1 MAATPPRTGARLSQ
15 TVQARGLV
23 VTFLL
28 AAGVVALV
36 ARGGARQ
43 ARRETDLFLQ
53 SAARHTANLVA
64 QGVDDRR
71 RESEL
76 LASLPDLA
84 GAAAA
89 PKTTPPATLG
99 AIRLFLARSAAR
111 SGFTE
116 ITVTDAIGDVV
127 ADPSGGPEIPPAGS
141 AWFRGATTGS
151 TWIGPPLID
160 PLRGLASIEIAA
172 PIRAPGVEAPVGVV
186 RTEYQLDKI
195 GFRIARDLGADS
207 TTTVQLVGA
216 DGMVLYS
223 SDKPLHVT
231 HPWLDPTLL
240 ADTALTLST
249 RTDSA
254 GRGRFAV
261 ATVPALGWRVIVRRP
276 EAGAVALF
284 RHLDRSTL
292 GEGALYLALL
302 IVTLAGL
309 VVWLRMNVTRPIVRL
324 ERVTARVSAGDL
336 TTSAA
341 TGDRG
346 TGEVGELAGA
356 VGQMVEALREL
367 VGRIQAAAGEAS
379 TLALQTSAATE
390 QMSASTEQVA
400 TTCSDLVHRAA
411 EQADQVRQ
419 AAEAAARVLGI
430 AERLARGA
438 GVAAE
443 RNAAL
448 TKLAVTHRDRLQGSS
463 TELDRLAHEVE
474 QTAGEA
480 RTLAET
486 TAAIAQFADQARGI
500 ASQTHLL
507 ALNASIEA
515 ARAGDHGRGFAV
527 VAEEV
532 RRLAAQADSGATQT
546 GQVVQTI
553 MSRVGETSA
562 RLLRLA
568 AGGATAR
575 DVAQHAA
582 EGLSDMAVVASEADG
597 WSREISEAADEMR
610 TLLAGVNE
618 ALAQVRGAADT
629 TAAAA
634 QEIAAST
641 EELNSSTSD
650 VASTAH
656 QLQGAAAGL
665 TEAVAGFRM
674 SDQVAPTGGLDERD
688 ALRQIAATPE
698 RDAATP
704 RDIIRRHLRRLATAG
719 GR

>member
-1 MAATPPRTGARLSQ
+1 
-15 TVQARGLV
+15 
-23 VTFLL
+23 
-28 AAGVVALV
+28 
-36 ARGGARQ
+36 
-43 ARRETDLFLQ
+43 
-53 SAARHTANLVA
+53 
-64 QGVDDRR
+64 
-71 RESEL
+71 
-76 LASLPDLA
+76 
-84 GAAAA
+84 
-89 PKTTPPATLG
+89 
-99 AIRLFLARSAAR
+99 
-111 SGFTE
+111 
-116 ITVTDAIGDVV
+116 
-127 ADPSGGPEIPPAGS
+127 
-141 AWFRGATTGS
+141 
-151 TWIGPPLID
+151 
-160 PLRGLASIEIAA
+160 
-172 PIRAPGVEAPVGVV
+172 VV

-207 TTTVQLVGA
+207 ATTVQLVGA

-231 HPWLDPTLL
+231 HPWPDPTLL
-240 ADTALTLST
+240 ADTALILAS

-254 GRGRFAV
+254 GHGRFAV

-276 EAGAVALF
+276 DAGAVVLF
-284 RHLDRSTL
+284 RHLDRTTL
-292 GEGALYLALL
+292 VEGALYLALL
-302 IVTLAGL
+302 VVTLAGL
-309 VVWLRMNVTRPIVRL
+309 VVWLRMNVTRPIVHL

-346 TGEVGELAGA
+346 PGEVGELAGA

-400 TTCSDLVHRAA
+400 TTCGDLVHRAA
-411 EQADQVRQ
+411 EQADQVRH

-474 QTAGEA
+474 QSAGEA
-480 RTLAET
+480 QALAET

-532 RRLAAQADSGATQT
+532 RRLAAQADRGATQT

-553 MSRVGETSA
+553 MSRVGATSA

-568 AGGATAR
+568 AGGTTAR

-610 TLLAGVNE
+610 ALLAGVNE
-618 ALAQVRGAADT
+618 ALELVRGAADT

-665 TEAVAGFRM
+665 TEAVAGFRI
-674 SDQVAPTGGLDERD
+674 SGVATLGGGLDERD

-704 RDIIRRHLRRLATAG
+704 RDNFRRHIRRLAIAG